1 MSGQQSKPIREVEV
15 LQPEAPGSGAAPTV
29 LEPDLV
35 DDPISIEIARL
46 EQAHGRLVP
55 EHVVRTARRLGIHHL
70 ALWEDGLR
78 QAQAPALMQAPL
90 EESLARQGK
99 AARQAILPRGKGP
112 VEIEQCNLLAPM
124 PTDLCRTRPFYPMS
138 KEEMADRKLLRNE
151 LIHKSSFGTL
161 TYTGPKLSTYEE
173 DVLLALLAL
182 MDLGRRA
189 SEKEGLPA
197 HTTYRY
203 AGPALPLFKMMGVK
217 KPSRADYKS
226 LKERLKLLKL
236 AVLEL
241 TTKKGKWSL
250 SSIILHAA
258 GESEKEDADA
268 ECAKYLDIVLDPYFL
283 EMTKANNFSFIN
295 LQERFRVKGALTRA
309 LLTYLQSHTDMTYQG
324 NFLTLTA
331 LLQMPLEK
339 GEKYL
344 RKQLQHAIK
353 EGREEGLFTD
363 DSGFSRKRGSALV
376 KIVHVRAPS
385 RKSAKA
391 ALSG

>member
-1 MSGQQSKPIREVEV
+1 MSAKEPKPIREVEV
-15 LQPEAPGSGAAPTV
+15 LQPEPVAAKPGRRV
-29 LEPDLV
+29 LEPDAV
-35 DDPISIEIARL
+35 DDPISVEIARL
-46 EQAHGRLVP
+46 EAVHGRLVP
-55 EHVVRTARRLGIHHL
+55 EHVVRTARRLGVHHL
-70 ALWEDGLR
+70 SLWVDGIHNSSLPTPL
-78 QAQAPALMQAPL
+78 QASL
-90 EESLARQGK
+90 EKSLASQGK

-112 VEIEQCNLLAPM
+112 VEIEQCSLLAPM

-138 KEEMADRKLLRNE
+138 KEEMSDRKLLRNE
-151 LIHKSSFGTL
+151 LIHRSSFGTL

-182 MDLGRRA
+182 MDFGRRK
-189 SEKEGLPA
+189 SEQEGGA
-197 HTTYRY
+197 VQTTYRY
-203 AGPALPLFKMMGVK
+203 SGPALPLFKMMGIK

-250 SSIILHAA
+250 SSIILHAS
-258 GESEKEDADA
+258 GESEKDDTDA
-268 ECAKYLDIVLDPYFL
+268 ECAKYLDIILDPYFL
-283 EMTKANNFSFIN
+283 EMTKANHFSFIN

-344 RKQLQHAIK
+344 RKQLQNAIK
-353 EGREEGLFTD
+353 EGKEEALFSQ

-385 RKSAKA
+385 RKDQKPAIT
-391 ALSG
+391 G